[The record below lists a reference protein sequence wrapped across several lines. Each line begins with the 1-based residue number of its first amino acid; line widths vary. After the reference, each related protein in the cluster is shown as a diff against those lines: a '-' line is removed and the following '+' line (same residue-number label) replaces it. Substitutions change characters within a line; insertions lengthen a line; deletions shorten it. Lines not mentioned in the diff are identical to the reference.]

1 MYLTSTEI
9 YIHGICFSLY
19 LHKIIHSEFA
29 MEWYIYPVRFSFGIQ
44 NKTVFNESKLSRKKP
59 KFIRSWSSYCKLER
73 PLKLHM
79 YYICI
84 YMKSRN
90 SKFLTCMYQKLAYL
104 WWLLHKGSNL
114 SLNLSYTAGRTS
126 DNRCPWPTGWPGWMD
141 GCDTSPQGSGLKH
154 L

>member
-29 MEWYIYPVRFSFGIQ
+29 MEWYIYPVRCSFGIQ
-44 NKTVFNESKLSRKKP
+44 NKTVFNESKLSRKKTQIH
-59 KFIRSWSSYCKLER
+59 FISLLQVEKTIKITYVLY
-73 PLKLHM
+73 M
-79 YYICI
+79 VCI

-90 SKFLTCMYQKLAYL
+90 SRFLTCMYQKLAYL

-126 DNRCPWPTGWPGWMD
+126 DNQCPWPTGWPGWMD